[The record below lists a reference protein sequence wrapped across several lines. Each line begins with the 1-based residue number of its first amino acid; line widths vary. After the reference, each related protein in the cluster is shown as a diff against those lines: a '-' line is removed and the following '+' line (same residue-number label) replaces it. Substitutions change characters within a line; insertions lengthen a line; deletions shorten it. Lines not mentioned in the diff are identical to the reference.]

1 MTLSKQK
8 KLDRAGMWIT
18 TLCAIHCLLL
28 PLILPLLAL
37 TGMAFIGEDLLENTI
52 LGLSVVV
59 GLWSLVGGARQH
71 GEWRLLI
78 PLLAGAVIY
87 SQRDVFGHIG
97 EPFIILFGAGLI
109 IYAHWS
115 NLQRSRKQSRIAAA
129 TGAMPEVSSSSL

>member
-1 MTLSKQK
+1 MTLNKQK

-37 TGMAFIGEDLLENTI
+37 AGLAFIGEDLLENTI

-71 GEWRLLI
+71 GEWRLLVL
-78 PLLAGAVIY
+78 LLAGAFIY
-87 SQRDVFGHIG
+87 SLRDILGPIG
-97 EPFIILFGAGLI
+97 EPFIILLGAGMI

-115 NLQRSRKQSRIAAA
+115 NLKRSRRITSVAPSIA
-129 TGAMPEVSSSSL
+129 PEVN